1 MQRRFASALLL
12 LGWMLVLP
20 FLERVRS
27 MEEET
32 IEQRRTKAQQL
43 RRDGNFQEAWNIF
56 RQLATTPQEDGKLAG
71 GDLQAAYEC
80 LPNIGQWQ
88 ELDRLLQGAV
98 GANPEQWRVLV
109 HAANLLLS
117 SPHYGMI
124 SEEKFQRA
132 PQDNTGTWVETT
144 ELDRRQ
150 ALRWMVQAIPLLDRE
165 NDRAEAARSYLHLA
179 TALWQSRDG
188 RQAWRLLEK
197 TNLEA
202 PVDYLDR
209 DRQDQYVSRYASV
222 DDRGH
227 AIFHAL
233 PASWES
239 AGNDGERIRWA
250 LQEAIELDKEVGW
263 EAMVR
268 WAAFLNGQMGVDT
281 LSDYTAWFARPT
293 NSSDPKELSEG
304 ILSVHTLNDDET
316 IARLSSGIQRFAW
329 PQEHNPIAIYQQIAK
344 EGSQPHAESAL
355 YALANIYLNRR
366 QHSKAAAI
374 WKESIERFGPGPDR
388 WKELQL
394 DQIIGPQ
401 GRFETAPTQLAG
413 EKTSLDLVFRN
424 ATKVSFEARSVD
436 LEAIVAET
444 KKFYREATH
453 GNPSQ
458 FGGVPNQGPP
468 DFQGL
473 QQLFPGEQIDRF
485 VRGEPVRWDTDLKPL
500 ENHWDQREELETP
513 LTKAGLYVVTAQL
526 DGGKRTLR
534 TLLWIQDMAIVRKT
548 LENQFLYY
556 VADAATGKPLEGVQ
570 LELLGIQY
578 RPVEA
583 KRGERIF
590 DVILEAGKTNRE
602 GTYLLDPSRP
612 KPPVNQWMVIARGP
626 EGRFATLGLE
636 GLWNRG
642 IDYQNW
648 TAIKAFGVSDRPMYR
663 PGDTISARLWLGI
676 ATYDPAGETSLLAG
690 TQVTVRLIDGQGNR
704 VWEQVATTDRWGGVD
719 AKVTLG
725 RNAGLGAYQF
735 QIERSPNEFLE
746 CNLRLRVE
754 EYRKPEFEVTIT
766 APQEPV
772 ALGETIRAKV
782 KATYYYGGPVADAKA
797 VLRVHRSAMVESFFP
812 MHPFDWCYGPGAW
825 WLPYDAPWYPGWDR
839 WRGCLSPYPWWIP
852 RQQFE
857 PEELVIDREVTLDA
871 SGEAILEIDT
881 ATAKQMLATH
891 DHRYRIT
898 AEVTDASRRTIDAS
912 GQVIAARRPF
922 RIYTWLDRG
931 HYRVGDPIVAHFQ
944 ARTSD
949 GSPVQGEGTV
959 ELLRVT
965 YGADRKPSEKLVQS
979 WPVKTDE
986 QGKVEQKLEAEAGGQ
1001 YRIRLVLK
1009 SNKGQEEEGAS
1020 LLTIR
1025 GPGDRADDFRF
1036 EGLQLIPDKTHYQ
1049 PGETMRLQINSD
1061 RSDARVALFV
1071 RAGNGASPKPQ
1082 WVDLKEKTAVVEVKI
1097 EPGDQ
1102 PNFFVDAFTVHDGQV
1117 LEVTREILV
1126 PPEQRML
1133 DLQVKLDRVEYLP
1146 GGEAVAELQLLDA
1159 KGQPVEGNTVIA
1171 VYDRS
1176 LEAIAGDVLPGDIRE
1191 YFWKWRRN
1199 HWSDRA
1205 DNLAWQTWPIPIGP
1219 VQWTPLG
1226 IFGWQIDE
1234 QAASSGAPM
1243 LGGMVPR
1250 RTSMMRGING
1260 RGGMAGRMG
1269 GFGGGGAMV
1278 ADAMMAA
1285 PAAPMAG
1292 AMGKMAEASGAMADG
1307 SAPAPGQETPAVAV
1321 RKDFADSALWIAA
1334 VPFDARGKGTIRFKM
1349 PENLTSWKLKT
1360 WAVGPRLAV
1369 GSAQTQAVTRKPL
1382 LVRLQAPRFLVERDR
1397 VAIAAIV
1404 QNDLSKD
1411 QEVEV
1416 RLEIDGQ
1423 TQLDLA
1429 EGETAVRKVK
1439 VAAGGQERID
1449 FLCRAVAEGTP
1460 KVRVFATAADGQD
1473 ATELSLPVLVRGFLL
1488 TDSFAGTLRG
1498 QQREGKANLVVPEK
1512 RRSDQSR
1519 LVVRVSPS
1527 LAAAMVDALPY
1538 LADYPYG
1545 CTEQTLNRFLP
1556 TVITRKTLQQMQ
1568 VDLASLAKERANLNA
1583 QEIGNAA
1590 DRAKQWKR
1598 WPREAVYD
1606 EAMVDDMLKTGLR
1619 RLADMQNSD
1628 GGWGWFSGVGEQ
1640 SYPHTTAVVVRGLL
1654 AARDADVPVVPDLVD
1669 RGVAWLAQYQSK
1681 EKNRLLG
1688 LDLPEEKRKE
1698 AIKLRTPDNL
1708 DALICHVLAEA
1719 GQIDQQMVEV
1729 LYDRRQSLNVYG
1741 KALLAMVTHR
1751 AGNQEQTA
1759 MLRRNIE
1766 QLLVQDEENE
1776 TAFLR
1781 DGSPYWYW
1789 YGSSIEAAA
1798 TYLKLLT
1805 RIDPKGPT
1813 APRLVK
1819 YLLNQRKA
1827 DSYWSSTR
1835 DTALVVEAF
1844 ADYLEA
1850 TGETAASSQ
1859 VEVLL
1864 GGKRLGSL
1872 AFTPKTLWTAP
1883 NTIEIEGDAI
1893 PGGNQQLTL
1902 VRTGE
1907 GPIYWNAYATYFT
1920 QEDQMPEAGLELKIR
1935 RNYYL
1940 LKPKAKDLTLANE
1953 KGGLEEAQQ
1962 LGWERI
1968 DLEQARQLPSGS
1980 QVEVELIVESKND
1993 YEYLMIEDRKP
2004 ASLEPIDLQ
2013 SGYVQTDGLFAYRE
2027 LRDQQVVFFL
2037 RTIDRGV
2044 HSLRYRVRAEAPGEF
2059 TSLPAR
2065 VSAMY
2070 APELIGSSA
2079 NRQIEVVD
2087 VP

>member
-1 MQRRFASALLL
+1 
-12 LGWMLVLP
+12 
-20 FLERVRS
+20 
-27 MEEET
+27 MEKET
-32 IEQRRTKAQQL
+32 IEQQRTKAQQL
-43 RRDGNFQEAWNIF
+43 RSDGNFLEAWKIF
-56 RQLATTPQEDGKLAG
+56 SQLATTPQEDGKLAG

-80 LPNIGQWQ
+80 LPNIGQWL

-98 GANPEQWRVLV
+98 EANPQQWRVLV

-117 SPHYGMI
+117 SPHFGMI

-132 PQDNTGTWVETT
+132 PQDNTGTWVETA

-165 NDRAEAARSYLHLA
+165 NVRAEAARSYLHLA

-188 RQAWRLLEK
+188 QQAWRLLEK
-197 TNLEA
+197 TDLEE

-209 DRQDQYVSRYASV
+209 DRQDQFVSRYASV
-222 DDRGH
+222 DDQGN

-233 PASWES
+233 PASWEA
-239 AGNDGERIRWA
+239 AGNDGQRIRWA
-250 LQEAIELDKEVGW
+250 LQEAIELDKEAGW
-263 EAMVR
+263 EALAR
-268 WAAFLNGQMGVDT
+268 WAAFLNGQLGVDT
-281 LSDYTAWFARPT
+281 LHDYTAWFARQAT
-293 NSSDPKELSEG
+293 ISDPKELSDG
-304 ILSVHTLNDDET
+304 ILSIHTLTDDET
-316 IARLSSGIQRFAW
+316 IARLASGIKRFAW
-329 PQEHNPIAIYQQIAK
+329 PPSNNPIALYQQVAK
-344 EGSQPHAESAL
+344 EGSQAHAESAL
-355 YALANIYLNRR
+355 HALANIYLNRR
-366 QHSKAAAI
+366 QHPKAAAI

-436 LEAIVAET
+436 LESIVAET

-458 FGGVPNQGPP
+458 FGGIPNQGPP

-473 QQLFPGEQIDRF
+473 QQLFQGDQIDRF
-485 VRGEPVRWDTDLKPL
+485 VRGEPVRWDADLKPL
-500 ENHWDQREELETP
+500 ENHWDQRKELETP

-556 VADAATGKPLEGVQ
+556 VADASTGKPLEGVQ
-570 LELLGIQY
+570 LEMIGIHY

-590 DVILEAGKTNRE
+590 DVIQEAGKTNRE

-612 KPPVNQWMVIARGP
+612 KPLANQWMVIARSP

-642 IDYQNW
+642 IDYQSW

-663 PGDTISARLWLGI
+663 PGDTISARLWLGQ
-676 ATYDPAGETSLLAG
+676 ASYDPAQNTSLLAG

-725 RNAGLGAYQF
+725 RDAGLGAYQF
-735 QIERSPNEFLE
+735 QIERSPNEFLQ

-772 ALGETIRAKV
+772 ALGETIRAKI

-797 VLRVHRSAMVESFFP
+797 VLRVQRSAMVENFFP
-812 MHPFDWCYGPGAW
+812 IDPFDWCYGPGAW

-871 SGEAILEIDT
+871 SGEAIVEIDT

-986 QGKVEQKLEAEAGGQ
+986 KGMVDQKLEAQAGGQ

-1009 SNKGQEEEGAS
+1009 SNKGQEEEGAY
-1020 LLTIR
+1020 LFTIR
-1025 GPGDRADDFRF
+1025 GPGDRAEDFRF
-1036 EGLQLIPDKTHYQ
+1036 EGLQLIPDKSHYQ

-1071 RAGNGASPKPQ
+1071 RAGSGAAPKPQ
-1082 WVDLKEKTAVVEVKI
+1082 WIDLQEKTAIVEVKI
-1097 EPGDQ
+1097 EAKDQ
-1102 PNFFVDAFTVHDGQV
+1102 PNFFVDAFMVHEGQV

-1133 DLQVKLDRVEYLP
+1133 DLQVQLDRVEYLP
-1146 GGEAVAELQLLDA
+1146 GGEAVAELQLLDG
-1159 KGQPVEGNTVIA
+1159 KGKPVEGNTVIA

-1191 YFWKWRRN
+1191 YFWKWRRS
-1199 HWSDRA
+1199 HVSERA

-1219 VQWTPLG
+1219 VQWSPLG

-1234 QAASSGAPM
+1234 AMLTGGGPM
-1243 LGGMVPR
+1243 LGSGMVPR
-1250 RTSMMRGING
+1250 YSLMRGAMMRGP
-1260 RGGMAGRMG
+1260 GGPPDGMG
-1269 GFGGGGAMV
+1269 GFGGGAALM
-1278 ADAMMAA
+1278 ADAMMPSPASGMA
-1285 PAAPMAG
+1285 GAAPMEMMKEKSG
-1292 AMGKMAEASGAMADG
+1292 AMMVDGASGAPG
-1307 SAPAPGQETPAVAV
+1307 LEAPQVAV

-1334 VPFDARGKGTIRFKM
+1334 VPFDENGRGTVRFKM
-1349 PENLTSWKLKT
+1349 PENLTSWKLNA
-1360 WAVGPRLAV
+1360 WAVGPQLKV

-1404 QNDLSKD
+1404 QNDLPKD
-1411 QEVEV
+1411 QEVRV

-1429 EGETAVRKVK
+1429 DGQTSQRTVK

-1449 FLCRAVAEGTP
+1449 FICRAVAEGTP
-1460 KVRVFATAADGQD
+1460 KVRVFAVADDGQD
-1473 ATELSLPVLVRGFLL
+1473 ATELSLPVLVRGFLV

-1498 QQREGKANLVVPEK
+1498 EKREGKVVLDVPER
-1512 RRSDQSR
+1512 RRSDRSR

-1583 QEIGNAA
+1583 QEIGKAA

-1606 EAMVDDMLKTGLR
+1606 EAIVDDMLKTGLR

-1654 AARDADVPVVPDLVD
+1654 AARDADVAVVPDLVD
-1669 RGVAWLAQYQSK
+1669 RGVAWLAQYQAK
-1681 EKNRLLG
+1681 EKNRLMG
-1688 LDLPEEKRKE
+1688 IDLPEEKRKE
-1698 AIKLRTPDNL
+1698 AIQSRTPDNL

-1719 GQIDQQMVEV
+1719 GQIDREMVEI
-1729 LYDRRQSLNVYG
+1729 LYDRRQSLNTYG

-1789 YGSSIEAAA
+1789 YGSPIEGSA

-1844 ADYLEA
+1844 ADYLMA
-1850 TGETAASSQ
+1850 SGETSQSSQ

-1872 AFTPKTLWTAP
+1872 AFTPQTMWTAE
-1883 NTIEIEGDAI
+1883 NTIQIEGDAI
-1893 PGGNQQLTL
+1893 PGGNQELTL
-1902 VRTGE
+1902 VRFGD
-1907 GPIYWNAYATYFT
+1907 GPIYWNAYVTYFT
-1920 QEDQMPEAGLELKIR
+1920 QQDQMPEAGLELRIR

-1953 KGGLEEAQQ
+1953 KGGVEEARQ

-2004 ASLEPIDLQ
+2004 AALEPIDLQ
-2013 SGYVQTDGLFAYRE
+2013 SGYVATDGLFAYRE

-2037 RTIDRGV
+2037 RTIQRGV

-2070 APELIGSSA
+2070 APELIGSST
-2079 NRQIEVVD
+2079 NRQVEVID
-2087 VP
+2087 GP